1 MKKLILATLMLMVLI
16 PSVLFAQE
24 KKYEVPVKLVKYGE
38 ENKDS
43 MGNKALKQVA
53 EVTEKDGKAHYKL
66 FFRKMVFMNMEG
78 ELTNLFIYDSDA
90 NSNRVETKQ
99 TALDGEYI
107 KSHEFD
113 RNSLKDDKILVAVW
127 VDAMDALAEK
137 GKGGGEQKAYLSF
150 DWANAKEIAQADK
163 KVDAKEEKCKDG
175 VCKKDTSKDS
185 QIKILVNDKEIKSDQ
200 APYINSGRTMVPL
213 RFISEALGQKVDW
226 DAKQKKV
233 TIGEN
238 LAILTINSDEIVGK
252 DKTIKIESPA
262 VIKEGRT
269 FVPLRAVA
277 EILGAKVSWDGPT
290 KTVKINK

>member
-16 PSVLFAQE
+16 PSALFAQE

-78 ELTNLFIYDSDA
+78 ELTNLFIYDSDKD
-90 NSNRVETKQ
+90 SNRIETKQ
-99 TALDGEYI
+99 TALDGEYN

-163 KVDAKEEKCKDG
+163 KEDSKKECCQKEMAKDA
-175 VCKKDTSKDS
+175 
-185 QIKILVNDKEIKSDQ
+185 QIKILVNDKEIKADQ
-200 APYINSGRTMVPL
+200 APYINNGRTMVPL

-262 VIKEGRT
+262 VVKEGRT

>member
-16 PSVLFAQE
+16 PSALFAQE

-90 NSNRVETKQ
+90 NSNRIETKQ
-99 TALDGEYI
+99 TALDGEYN

-163 KVDAKEEKCKDG
+163 KVDAKKECCQKEMAKDA
-175 VCKKDTSKDS
+175 
-185 QIKILVNDKEIKSDQ
+185 QIKILVNDKEIKADQ
-200 APYINSGRTMVPL
+200 APYINNGRTMVPL

-226 DAKQKKV
+226 DAKLKKV

-262 VIKEGRT
+262 VVKEGRT

-277 EILGAKVSWDGPT
+277 EILGAKVSWDGPS